1 MTTNKDMLE
10 AIHTYV
16 KTTGV
21 VNGLRGGYHT
31 FYRFIGNHKVEAYT
45 EDEGWTHDIIIFIKG
60 RYNTFS
66 YRVTNDDFVSY
77 NNTLYKDSCPLEMVY
92 NIMMEITSP
101 KPKEPMNNII
111 TPIAAKKIAEANTQV
126 SADTLARLNAD
137 IVNTLE
143 KGENFFTFSVN
154 NVKEERALMKG
165 LEEKGYRV
173 EVVHGGQRDGNYL
186 QITIP

>member
-1 MTTNKDMLE
+1 MLE

-16 KTTGV
+16 TTTGV

-45 EDEGWTHDIIIFIKG
+45 EDEGWTHGIIIFIKG

-92 NIMMEITSP
+92 KIMMEIDSP
-101 KPKEPMNNII
+101 KPKEPMNII
-111 TPIAAKKIAEANTQV
+111 TPVAARQKADANTKV
-126 SADTLARLNAD
+126 SEETLSRLNAD
-137 IVNTLE
+137 IVDTLE
-143 KGENFFTFSVN
+143 KGENFLNFSVN

-173 EVVHGGQRDGNYL
+173 EVVHGGQRDGDYL